1 MPNLVVI
8 ARRDDGSGPVAGAA
22 ICRMFTGG
30 VGWVSQLAVGRPDR
44 GVGLG
49 RSLLIESFHRLVAA
63 GAETL
68 ALDVEAENA
77 TALGLYRTVGLDVAR
92 EWVHCSPA

>member
-1 MPNLVVI
+1 MY
-8 ARRDDGSGPVAGAA
+8 
-22 ICRMFTGG
+22 TGG

-44 GVGLG
+44 GLGLG
-49 RSLLIESFHRLVAA
+49 RSLLIESFRRLTAG

-77 TALGLYRTVGLDVAR
+77 TALGLYRSVGLDVTR
-92 EWVHCSPA
+92 EWVHCSPE